1 MIGLLF
7 SRSKFDD
14 WMATTGPNQE
24 CLDRLVLTCFR
35 KVETGNP
42 TTTQGRMP
50 PLSPSQLPLL
60 GTTRGHP
67 CWQWHRIGSGWSPV
81 WSLPLAPLQC
91 DLGFFPNSRGNK
103 AAANLRPTLQPL
115 LIDIQLSFKMD
126 ASVTLIEPLMLAEE
140 KTPMF
145 GSQLGTSQLESSI
158 HYSRWKLIM
167 VLEQSDSELIVS
179 TLDTEL

>member
-1 MIGLLF
+1 
-7 SRSKFDD
+7 
-14 WMATTGPNQE
+14 
-24 CLDRLVLTCFR
+24 
-35 KVETGNP
+35 
-42 TTTQGRMP
+42 
-50 PLSPSQLPLL
+50 
-60 GTTRGHP
+60 
-67 CWQWHRIGSGWSPV
+67 
-81 WSLPLAPLQC
+81 
-91 DLGFFPNSRGNK
+91 
-103 AAANLRPTLQPL
+103 
-115 LIDIQLSFKMD
+115 MD